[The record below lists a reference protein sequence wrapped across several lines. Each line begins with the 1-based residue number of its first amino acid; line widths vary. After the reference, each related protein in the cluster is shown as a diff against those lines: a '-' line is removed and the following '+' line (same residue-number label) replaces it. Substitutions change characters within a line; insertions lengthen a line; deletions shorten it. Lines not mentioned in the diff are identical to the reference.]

1 MEFIELTIVIAGFH
15 LELRVVLPK
24 VVELLFDSSKGVRRK
39 AMDAVKSFAAQGKWR
54 CNKGS

>member
-1 MEFIELTIVIAGFH
+1 LTIVIAEFH

-24 VVELLFDSSKGVRRK
+24 VVEMLIDSSKDVRRR
-39 AMDAVKSFAAQGKWR
+39 AMNAVKSFAAQGKWC